1 MSETK
6 EAFLSRWSRL
16 KLETPKLETG
26 EVAQPAEPDPVA
38 APVPPTADA
47 LSSQESPLPPMES
60 VTVQSDFRPYLQAT
74 VDAGLKRMAL
84 KKLFQDPHFHFANMD
99 KLDIYIDDYSIADP
113 LPEGMLE
120 QLKFAQDY
128 IFKDPTKSEAD
139 SAVSVKDDVVVAG
152 AADAADA
159 VKVQQE
165 PLDGVTDSLDNMS
178 HIKSKAPSDDN
189 NE

>member
-16 KLETPKLETG
+16 KLETE
-26 EVAQPAEPDPVA
+26 EVAKPAEPVPVA
-38 APVPPTADA
+38 EPVPPTANA
-47 LSSQESPLPPMES
+47 LSAQEGPLPLPPVES
-60 VTVQSDFRPYLQAT
+60 ITVQSDFSPYLQAT

-128 IFKDPTKSEAD
+128 IFKDPTKPEAD
-139 SAVSVKDDVVVAG
+139 SAVSVKDDAVVAG
-152 AADAADA
+152 AAQVAVSADSQHVSANA
-159 VKVQQE
+159 VSE
-165 PLDGVTDSLDNMS
+165 SLDNMS
-178 HIKSKAPSDDN
+178 HIKSDAPSDHDR
-189 NE
+189 E